1 MTQSGQVGDAGGRV
15 AVLFT
20 AVALLVAGGVA
31 GVAAGDDPGDGEPTI
46 SPAVSEGE
54 GEQLVLVY
62 FGTDRIGPAE
72 RADGVSVDQ
81 LQARADSAQAPLN
94 RFAEATPGVTVR
106 NNFWLG
112 NVALVE
118 IEHARVDVSE
128 LAAVDG
134 VEHVGPN
141 FEVTVETGSSVT
153 PASTAPTNSPDTGMT
168 APAGVSLTQGTLS
181 SHYTYGLEQINAPDV
196 WSAYGTKGSGTTVTV
211 LDTGVDPDHQD
222 IDLSKWNEWD
232 RDGNEVDS
240 NPQDYDPD
248 GHGTHVSGTVSGGD
262 AGGTHIGVAP
272 AVTLHHGAVLTQ
284 DCSNDCTGTLAQI
297 TAGMQWAVDNNA
309 DVLSMSLGAGDYVE
323 QFIDPVRDAQS
334 AGTLV
339 VAASGNRGKGT
350 SSSPG
355 NVYDALS
362 VGASDSNRNIAS
374 FSSGEVIDTDSA
386 WGSDAPSDWPEQ
398 YIVPTVSA
406 PGVGIES
413 ATPGG
418 GYETKSGTSMAA
430 PHVSAAAALVQ
441 AATSSDLSVS
451 EIETALVETADHPDG
466 DTQDNR
472 YGHGIIDVKAAAD
485 YASGDLPA
493 NFEVTIDSTN
503 SPIDEG
509 ETLTVDATV
518 ENTGDKSDT
527 QTIRL
532 DVPGLG
538 QDSTDVNLG
547 GGESTTVTL
556 SVSTGSGDGD
566 DYTATVDSDDDS
578 DSTGVTVNAPA
589 NFAVAIDGTNEP
601 VTEGETLSVDATVD
615 NTGDKSDT
623 QTITLTVGG
632 QQRASTD
639 VDLGGGESTTVTLT
653 WDTSG
658 GDAGDYTATVDSDDD
673 SDSTGVTVQES
684 ANLAVSVDTTNSPIV
699 AGETLSVEATV
710 QNTGGATDTQ
720 SIALTVGGQQRASKS
735 VELGGGESTTVTLTW
750 DTSDG
755 DAGDYT
761 ATVDSDD
768 DSDSTGVTVQ
778 QPAEFSVAVAGTN
791 SPVVEGETL
800 SVDAE
805 VQNAGESTDTQSVA
819 LTVDGQERNS
829 TAVTLSGGET
839 RTVTLRWETAAG
851 DAGKYDA
858 TVESN
863 DDSASTGVT
872 INVPSILAV
881 SVDSTNAPVLSG
893 ETLSVDATV
902 ENTGEESK
910 TQTVALTVGGQQRN
924 STEVTLAGGES
935 TTLTFEWATSEGDAG
950 EYTATVASDDDD
962 ASAAVE
968 VQVPPNLV
976 VSLDGTNAPVVE
988 GETLSFEATVENTGG
1003 ATDTQSIALTIGG
1016 QQRASTEVTLADGES
1031 TTVTLTWDT
1040 SDGDAGEYTATI
1052 ASDDDSASAGV
1063 TVHKPAEFGVEITD
1077 TSSPVVQNETLLV
1090 NATVE
1095 NAGDLSDRQTV
1106 TLTIGGQQRN
1116 STEVTLTGGDSTT
1129 VTLAWVTDGGDA
1141 DEYDA
1146 VVASADADARAPVT
1160 VVEDE
1165 SELGPPPVV
1174 GVDPPQDLDGD
1185 GLYRD
1190 LNGDGQ
1196 LTVADVQIF
1205 FQQRDSDVVQDNVDA
1220 FDFRTDGALSI
1231 GDVQLLFQEFLEQS

>member
-1 MTQSGQVGDAGGRV
+1 VGDAGGRV
-15 AVLFT
+15 AVLFIV
-20 AVALLVAGGVA
+20 VALLVAGGVA

-112 NVALVE
+112 NMALVE

-128 LAAVDG
+128 LAAIDG

-222 IDLSKWNEWD
+222 IDLGKWNEWD
-232 RDGNEVDS
+232 RNGNEVDS

-284 DCSNDCTGTLAQI
+284 NCNSDCTGTLAQI

-309 DVLSMSLGAGDYVE
+309 DVLSMSLGARDYVE

-339 VAASGNRGKGT
+339 VAASGNNGEGT

-386 WGSDAPSDWPEQ
+386 WGSDAPSDWPSQ
-398 YIVPTVSA
+398 YTVPTVSA
-406 PGVGIES
+406 PGSNIES
-413 ATPGG
+413 ALPGDSYG
-418 GYETKSGTSMAA
+418 NKWGTSMAA
-430 PHVSAAAALVQ
+430 PHVSGAAALVQ

-493 NFEVTIDSTN
+493 NFEVAIDSTN

-518 ENTGDKSDT
+518 DNTGDESAT
-527 QTIRL
+527 QTITL
-532 DVPGLG
+532 DIPGLG
-538 QDSTDVNLG
+538 QDSTDVTLS

-556 SVSTGSGDGD
+556 SVSTSSGDGD

-578 DSTGVTVNAPA
+578 ASTGVTVNAPA

-601 VTEGETLSVDATVD
+601 VTEGETLSVDATVK
-615 NTGDKSDT
+615 NTGDKSAT

-639 VDLGGGESTTVTLT
+639 VNLGGDQSTTVTLT

-673 SDSTGVTVQES
+673 SASTGVTVQEP
-684 ANLAVSVDTTNSPIV
+684 ADLAVSVDTTNSPVV

-710 QNTGGATDTQ
+710 ENTGDKSDTQ

-735 VELGGGESTTVTLTW
+735 VELGGDESTTVTLTW
-750 DTSDG
+750 DTSEG
-755 DAGDYT
+755 DAGEYT
-761 ATVDSDD
+761 AAVESND

-778 QPAEFSVAVAGTN
+778 QPAEFSVAVTGTN

-805 VQNAGESTDTQSVA
+805 VQNTGESTDTQSVSLA
-819 LTVDGQERNS
+819 VDGQERNS

-839 RTVTLRWETAAG
+839 RTMTLTWDTSGG
-851 DAGKYDA
+851 DAGEYTA

-863 DDSASTGVT
+863 DDTASTGVT
-872 INVPSILAV
+872 VNVPSILSV
-881 SVDSTNAPVLSG
+881 SVDSTNAPVLEG
-893 ETLSVDATV
+893 EPLSVDATV

-968 VQVPPNLV
+968 VQVPPNLA

-988 GETLSFEATVENTGG
+988 GETLSVEATVENTGG
-1003 ATDTQSIALTIGG
+1003 ATDTQSIALTVGG
-1016 QQRASTEVTLADGES
+1016 QQRASTEVTLSGGES
-1031 TTVTLTWDT
+1031 TTVMLSWLTGE
-1040 SDGDAGEYTATI
+1040 GDAGEYTATI
-1052 ASDDDSASAGV
+1052 PSDDDSASAGV

-1095 NAGDLSDRQTV
+1095 NAGDLSDTQSV
-1106 TLTIGGQQRN
+1106 TLTVGGQQRN

-1129 VTLAWVTDGGDA
+1129 VTLAWVTNGGDA

-1146 VVASADADARAPVT
+1146 VVASADADADARAPVT

-1174 GVDPPQDLDGD
+1174 GVDPPRDLDGD

-1190 LNGDGQ
+1190 LNGDGS

-1205 FQQRDSDVVQDNVDA
+1205 FQNRESDVIQDNVDA

>member
-1 MTQSGQVGDAGGRV
+1 MGDAGGRV
-15 AVLFT
+15 AVLFI

-532 DVPGLG
+532 TIGG
-538 QDSTDVNLG
+538 QQRTSTDVNLG

-556 SVSTGSGDGD
+556 TWDTSSGDGD

-589 NFAVAIDGTNEP
+589 NFAVTIGGTNEP
-601 VTEGETLSVDATVD
+601 VT
-615 NTGDKSDT
+615 
-623 QTITLTVGG
+623 
-632 QQRASTD
+632 
-639 VDLGGGESTTVTLT
+639 
-653 WDTSG
+653 
-658 GDAGDYTATVDSDDD
+658 
-673 SDSTGVTVQES
+673 
-684 ANLAVSVDTTNSPIV
+684 
-699 AGETLSVEATV
+699 
-710 QNTGGATDTQ
+710 
-720 SIALTVGGQQRASKS
+720 
-735 VELGGGESTTVTLTW
+735 
-750 DTSDG
+750 
-755 DAGDYT
+755 
-761 ATVDSDD
+761 
-768 DSDSTGVTVQ
+768 
-778 QPAEFSVAVAGTN
+778 
-791 SPVVEGETL
+791 EGETL

-1003 ATDTQSIALTIGG
+1003 ATDTQSIALTVGG
-1016 QQRASTEVTLADGES
+1016 QQRASTEVTLSGGES
-1031 TTVTLTWDT
+1031 TTVMLSWLTGE
-1040 SDGDAGEYTATI
+1040 GDAGEYTATI

-1146 VVASADADARAPVT
+1146 VIASADADARAPVT

-1174 GVDPPQDLDGD
+1174 GVDPPRDLDGD

-1205 FQQRDSDVVQDNVDA
+1205 FQNRESDVVQDNVDA

>member
-1 MTQSGQVGDAGGRV
+1 MGDAGGRV
-15 AVLFT
+15 AVLFI

-46 SPAVSEGE
+46 SPAVSE

-112 NVALVE
+112 NMALVE

-128 LAAVDG
+128 LAAIDG

-222 IDLSKWNEWD
+222 IDLGKWNEWD
-232 RDGNEVDS
+232 RNGNEVDS

-284 DCSNDCTGTLAQI
+284 NCNSDCTGTLAQI

-309 DVLSMSLGAGDYVE
+309 DVLSMSLGARDYVE

-339 VAASGNRGKGT
+339 VAASGNNGEGT

-386 WGSDAPSDWPEQ
+386 WGSDAPSDWPSQ
-398 YIVPTVSA
+398 YTVPTVSA
-406 PGVGIES
+406 PGSNIES
-413 ATPGG
+413 ALPGDSYG
-418 GYETKSGTSMAA
+418 NKWGTSMAA
-430 PHVSAAAALVQ
+430 PHVSGAAALVQ

-472 YGHGIIDVKAAAD
+472 YGHGIVDVKAAAD

-493 NFEVTIDSTN
+493 NFEVAIDSTN

-518 ENTGDKSDT
+518 DNTGDESAT
-527 QTIRL
+527 QTITL
-532 DVPGLG
+532 DIPGLG
-538 QDSTDVNLG
+538 QDSTDVTLS
-547 GGESTTVTL
+547 GGESTTVSL
-556 SVSTGSGDGD
+556 SVSTSSGDGD
-566 DYTATVDSDDDS
+566 DYTATADSDDDS
-578 DSTGVTVNAPA
+578 ASTGVTVNAPA

-601 VTEGETLSVDATVD
+601 VTEGETLSVDATVE

-623 QTITLTVGG
+623 QTIRLTVGG

-639 VDLGGGESTTVTLT
+639 VNLGGGESRTVTLT
-653 WDTSG
+653 WDTSD
-658 GDAGDYTATVDSDDD
+658 GDAGEYTATVDSDDD
-673 SDSTGVTVQES
+673 SDSAGVTVQEP

-699 AGETLSVEATV
+699 AGETLSVDAMVE
-710 QNTGGATDTQ
+710 NTGGATDTQ

-735 VELGGGESTTVTLTW
+735 VELGDGESTSVTLTW

-755 DAGDYT
+755 DAGEYT
-761 ATVDSDD
+761 ATVESND
-768 DSDSTGVTVQ
+768 DSDSTGVTV
-778 QPAEFSVAVAGTN
+778 
-791 SPVVEGETL
+791 
-800 SVDAE
+800 
-805 VQNAGESTDTQSVA
+805 
-819 LTVDGQERNS
+819 
-829 TAVTLSGGET
+829 
-839 RTVTLRWETAAG
+839 
-851 DAGKYDA
+851 
-858 TVESN
+858 
-863 DDSASTGVT
+863 
-872 INVPSILAV
+872 NVPSILSV

-968 VQVPPNLV
+968 VQVPPNLA

-988 GETLSFEATVENTGG
+988 GETLSVEATVENTGG
-1003 ATDTQSIALTIGG
+1003 ATDTQSIALTVGG
-1016 QQRASTEVTLADGES
+1016 QQRASTEVTLSGGES
-1031 TTVTLTWDT
+1031 TTVMLSWLTGE
-1040 SDGDAGEYTATI
+1040 GDAGEYTATI

-1095 NAGDLSDRQTV
+1095 NTGDLSDTQSV
-1106 TLTIGGQQRN
+1106 TLTVGGQQRN

-1129 VTLAWVTDGGDA
+1129 VTLAWVTNGGDA

-1174 GVDPPQDLDGD
+1174 GVDPPRDLDGD

-1190 LNGDGQ
+1190 LNGDGS

-1205 FQQRDSDVVQDNVDA
+1205 FQQRDSDVIQDNVDA